1 MTEAPAH
8 APEPSVWPIATAAG
22 IVVTAGGILLHPT
35 VAAAGAAGIAVSV
48 VAWSR
53 EARRRA
59 PDAVPDGVSPAP
71 VGMLLFLLSE
81 GFFFGSLIAAY
92 LYLRLRNG
100 VWPPAGSP
108 SLQAG
113 FAGLNTMV
121 LLASGV
127 TMDLAVRAMR
137 TGRLGRF
144 RTWLAATVALGCAFL
159 AGQGYEYRHVG
170 FGIGDG
176 LMGSTFF
183 TLTGFHGAHVT
194 AGILLLLLVLART
207 IRGTEDPAR
216 RGLVRSAAYYWHF
229 VDAVWVAL
237 YAVLYLL

>member
-1 MTEAPAH
+1 VNGPRAPT
-8 APEPSVWPIATAAG
+8 PSIRPIATAAG
-22 IVVTAGGILLHPT
+22 ILMVAAGILLQPV
-35 VAAAGAAGIAVSV
+35 VAAAGAAVIAFSV
-48 VAWSR
+48 VRWSGEPGG
-53 EARRRA
+53 EAA
-59 PDAVPDGVSPAP
+59 EAGPEGVSPAP
-71 VGMLLFLLSE
+71 AGMLLFLLSE

-100 VWPPAGSP
+100 VWPPTGSP
-108 SLQAG
+108 SLEAG
-113 FAGLNTMV
+113 FAGLNTIV

-127 TMDLAVRAMR
+127 TMDLAVHAMR
-137 TGRLGRF
+137 KGRLETF
-144 RTWLAATVALGCAFL
+144 RAWLAATVVLGCTFL
-159 AGQGYEYRHVG
+159 AGQGYEYLHVG

-194 AGILLLLLVLART
+194 AGILVLLLVFART
-207 IRGTEDPAR
+207 FRDLDGPSR
-216 RGLVRSAAYYWHF
+216 RGLVQSAAYYWHF